1 MDSKCF
7 YGKKV
12 TYPNSNND
20 TEISD
25 ESAFSESNN
34 DSDYLPINPIQT
46 GRFGNFVRLGGGLN
60 VPALFVCLYLS
71 NF

>member
-1 MDSKCF
+1 MTTVKNCSSTDHQR
-7 YGKKV
+7 
-12 TYPNSNND
+12 TIDND
-20 TEISD
+20 LTMV
-25 ESAFSESNN
+25 
-34 DSDYLPINPIQT
+34 INPIQT